1 MAQHLLRANDLR
13 RTCEQLKV
21 SFPNPKSAPEAVE
34 QVKKMVDEYGKH
46 LNDSED
52 EFRKAESEFASR
64 SFRFPDRI
72 VRFVKTA
79 QDSLSEYGRLVNEG
93 MFDRADLQLAKFRD
107 DYKQITSV
115 GRGWRLAD
123 PFEGIF
129 KLFRERKDKSEHEN
143 KFDLSEEEMN
153 AIMDLVRHRATN
165 QAQNA
170 FAVHPPKKLLDNPKI
185 VQSDN
190 VVEELGDSV
199 FVVVFQDGTT
209 KMFSFVELMV
219 FTYNVIVFAL
229 KQAEVGKMMAAVC
242 PTDSLKVKVS
252 FSFSVPDI
260 MRPEMV
266 KTLLSKID
274 FAKSPSDG

>member
-1 MAQHLLRANDLR
+1 MAQHLRRANDLR
-13 RTCEQLKV
+13 RKCEQLKV
-21 SFPNPKSAPEAVE
+21 SFPNPKLASEAVE

-46 LNDSED
+46 LSDSED

-72 VRFVKTA
+72 VRLVKTA
-79 QDSLSEYGRLVNEG
+79 LGSLSEYGRLVNEG
-93 MFDRADLQLAKFRD
+93 MFDRADLQLPKFRD
-107 DYKQITSV
+107 DYKQITSI

-129 KLFRERKDKSEHEN
+129 KLFRKKKDKSEHEN
-143 KFDLSEEEMN
+143 KFYLSEEEMN
-153 AIMDLVRHRATN
+153 TIMDLVYHRATT
-165 QAQNA
+165 QAQST

-185 VQSDN
+185 AQSDN
-190 VVEELGDSV
+190 VVEELNDTV
-199 FVVVFQDGTT
+199 FVIVFQDGTT
-209 KMFSFVELMV
+209 KMLSFVELMV
-219 FTYNVIVFAL
+219 FTYNLIVCAL
-229 KQAEVGKMMAAVC
+229 QQAEVSRMMAAAC
-242 PTDSLKVKVS
+242 PTGSRKIKVS
-252 FSFSVPDI
+252 LQFSVTDI